1 MPLPYQG
8 GLPSYGKA
16 HSTFGHV
23 SVEVNGE
30 SFSFGPNGMDTS
42 ATCTARQ
49 RELRDAIAHRLNLS
63 PEQEGKVQSCLS
75 RSRGGGGYS
84 SVSNN
89 CAAPIQNCL
98 HELGPVLSPLNA
110 VFPETLNMML
120 YVSPIAES
128 SKNLKRRGP

>member
-42 ATCTARQ
+42 ATYTARQ

-75 RSRGGGGYS
+75 RSRGGEGAIQAFLTTAPLLYKTACVS
-84 SVSNN
+84 S
-89 CAAPIQNCL
+89 APC
-98 HELGPVLSPLNA
+98 
-110 VFPETLNMML
+110 FP
-120 YVSPIAES
+120 
-128 SKNLKRRGP
+128 R

>member
-1 MPLPYQG
+1 M
-8 GLPSYGKA
+8 
-16 HSTFGHV
+16 

-42 ATCTARQ
+42 ATYTARQ

-98 HELGPVLSPLNA
+98 RELGPVLSPLNA